1 MTYYYLQ
8 CFYCQGITKNLD
20 SGSLHLY
27 FHIKN
32 MLIVIFKSHSISVY
46 VTETYYTIDVSDE
59 LSP

>member
-1 MTYYYLQ
+1 
-8 CFYCQGITKNLD
+8 
-20 SGSLHLY
+20 
-27 FHIKN
+27 